1 MTLTRFVTKNA
12 FRNKRR
18 SILTVLSI
26 GGSLLLLTFLIT
38 IWRSFYDSKP
48 SEQSAQRLI
57 VRHKVSL
64 VFNLPSYYR
73 QKIQAIPGV
82 KEVVNQQWF
91 GGQYKDDK
99 PNNFFAQF
107 GTDPQEIMKVY
118 PEFKIPADQLE
129 AWQHDRAGAIVDVG
143 LANKFGWKIGDRLN
157 ITGKIFPVNLE
168 LTIRGIFTPP
178 DPTQS
183 IYFNKDYIDEGF
195 PKLKGSEGFFAVLA
209 DSPESVTRVAQ
220 AIDETFRNA
229 DRPTKT
235 ETEHA
240 FQLGFIGMLG
250 NIKAFIMSICLAVVF
265 TILLVSA
272 NTMAMSIRERTRE
285 VAVLKTLGFTRNSI
299 LGLFVGEAVSLSADR
314 RAGGIA
320 ALLLHR
326 DRDGEPGWNVH
337 RHEGHSDHHPGGAA
351 DRGGGGIRQFLHTF
365 LSCRQGQHRGWLASH
380 RMTDAVKGI
389 DHQGHEGT
397 RRKHLSSRFRRK
409 SKWQFLLAI
418 TCAICGCARASP
430 S

>member
-18 SILTVLSI
+18 SVLTVLSI

-38 IWRSFYDSKP
+38 IWRTFYDSKP

-64 VFNLPSYYR
+64 VFNLPSYYK
-73 QKIQAIPGV
+73 QKIQALPGV

-99 PNNFFAQF
+99 PGNFFAQF

-143 LANKFGWKIGDRLN
+143 LANKFGWKVGDRLN
-157 ITGKIFPVNLE
+157 ITGKIFPLNLE

-195 PKLKGSEGFFAVLA
+195 PRLKGNEGFYAVLA
-209 DSPESVTRVAQ
+209 DSPQNVSKVAQ

-229 DRPTKT
+229 DKPTKT

-299 LGLFVGEAVSLSADR
+299 LGLFVGEAVSLAVVGGLVGSLLCLFIVSAM
-314 RAGGIA
+314 ASQGGMFTGMKVTPVTILVSLVIA
-320 ALLLHR
+320 ALVGFVSSFVPSYHAAKVNIV
-326 DRDGEPGWNVH
+326 DGL
-337 RHEGHSDHHPGGAA
+337 RHIG
-351 DRGGGGIRQFLHTF
+351 
-365 LSCRQGQHRGWLASH
+365 
-380 RMTDAVKGI
+380 
-389 DHQGHEGT
+389 
-397 RRKHLSSRFRRK
+397 
-409 SKWQFLLAI
+409 
-418 TCAICGCARASP
+418 
-430 S
+430 

>member
-1 MTLTRFVTKNA
+1 MTLSGFVIKNA

-38 IWRSFYDSKP
+38 IWRTFYDSTP
-48 SEQSAQRLI
+48 TEQSALRLI

-64 VFNLPSYYR
+64 VFPLPSYYK

-118 PEFKIPADQLE
+118 PDFKIPADQLE
-129 AWQHDRAGAIVDVG
+129 AWQHDRAGAIADVG
-143 LANKFGWKIGDRLN
+143 LAKKFGWKIGDRLN

-178 DPTQS
+178 APTQS

-195 PKLKGSEGFFAVLA
+195 PKLKGSEGFYAVLA
-209 DSPESVTRVAQ
+209 DSPESVTKVAQ
-220 AIDETFRNA
+220 GIDETFRNA
-229 DRPTKT
+229 DKPTKT

-299 LGLFVGEAVSLSADR
+299 LGLFVGEAVSLSLI
-314 RAGGIA
+314 GGLIGSTICLFVVKAMAAQGGMFARMSVTPITMLVALLIA
-320 ALLLHR
+320 AVVGFASSFVPSYHAAKVNIV
-326 DRDGEPGWNVH
+326 DGL
-337 RHEGHSDHHPGGAA
+337 RHIG
-351 DRGGGGIRQFLHTF
+351 
-365 LSCRQGQHRGWLASH
+365 
-380 RMTDAVKGI
+380 
-389 DHQGHEGT
+389 
-397 RRKHLSSRFRRK
+397 
-409 SKWQFLLAI
+409 
-418 TCAICGCARASP
+418 
-430 S
+430 

>member
-1 MTLTRFVTKNA
+1 MTLTSFVRKNA

-26 GGSLLLLTFLIT
+26 GFSLLLLTFLIT
-38 IWRSFYDSKP
+38 VWRSFYDSKP

-73 QKIQAIPGV
+73 QKIQSLPHV
-82 KEVVNQQWF
+82 KQVVNQQWF

-99 PNNFFAQF
+99 PDNFFAQF
-107 GTDPQEIMKVY
+107 GTDPTQILNVY
-118 PEFKIPADQLE
+118 PEYKIPQDQLE

-143 LANKFGWKIGDRLN
+143 LANKFRCKIGDRLN
-157 ITGKIFPVNLE
+157 ITGKICPVNLE

-178 DPTQS
+178 DPTQA

-195 PKLKGSEGFFAVLA
+195 PRLKGSEGFFAVLA
-209 DSPESVTRVAQ
+209 DSPDSVTTVAQ
-220 AIDETFRNA
+220 AIDEQFRNS
-229 DRPTKT
+229 DKPTKS
-235 ETEHA
+235 ESEHA

-265 TILLVSA
+265 TILLVCA

-299 LGLFVGEAVSLSADR
+299 LGLFVSEAVALAVV
-314 RAGGIA
+314 GGLIGSIGCFVVIYLMSTKFSMFTGMKVTPATMAIAVLIA
-320 ALLLHR
+320 AVVGFMSSFIPSYNASKVNIV
-326 DRDGEPGWNVH
+326 DGL
-337 RHEGHSDHHPGGAA
+337 RHIG
-351 DRGGGGIRQFLHTF
+351 
-365 LSCRQGQHRGWLASH
+365 
-380 RMTDAVKGI
+380 
-389 DHQGHEGT
+389 
-397 RRKHLSSRFRRK
+397 
-409 SKWQFLLAI
+409 
-418 TCAICGCARASP
+418 
-430 S
+430 

>member
-18 SILTVLSI
+18 SILTILSI

-48 SEQSAQRLI
+48 TEESAQRLI

-73 QKIQAIPGV
+73 QKIKSLPHV

-91 GGQYKDDK
+91 GGQYMDDK
-99 PNNFFAQF
+99 PEHYFAQF
-107 GTDPQEIMKVY
+107 GTDPLELLNVY
-118 PEFKIPADQLE
+118 PEFKLPPDQLE

-143 LANKFGWKIGDRLN
+143 LANKFHWKVGDRLN
-157 ITGKIFPVNLE
+157 ITGKIFPVDLE

-195 PKLKGSEGFFAVLA
+195 PKLKGMEGFFGVLA
-209 DSPESVTRVAQ
+209 DSPDSVPKVAE
-220 AIDETFRNA
+220 AIDEEFRNA

-235 ETEHA
+235 ESEHA

-299 LGLFVGEAVSLSADR
+299 LGLFVGEAVSLALL
-314 RAGGIA
+314 GGLIGSLLAFVVVKGMASQGGLFTGMKVTPITIAVALVIA
-320 ALLLHR
+320 AAVGFASSFIPSYHAAKVNIV
-326 DRDGEPGWNVH
+326 DGL
-337 RHEGHSDHHPGGAA
+337 RHIG
-351 DRGGGGIRQFLHTF
+351 
-365 LSCRQGQHRGWLASH
+365 
-380 RMTDAVKGI
+380 
-389 DHQGHEGT
+389 
-397 RRKHLSSRFRRK
+397 
-409 SKWQFLLAI
+409 
-418 TCAICGCARASP
+418 
-430 S
+430 

>member
-18 SILTVLSI
+18 SVLTVLSI

-64 VFNLPSYYR
+64 VFNLPSYYK

-99 PNNFFAQF
+99 PENFFAQF
-107 GTDPQEIMKVY
+107 GTDPDELMKVY

-143 LANKFGWKIGDRLN
+143 LAKKFGWKIGDRLN
-157 ITGKIFPVNLE
+157 ITGKIFPLNLE

-195 PKLKGSEGFFAVLA
+195 PKLKGSEGFYAVLA
-209 DSPESVTRVAQ
+209 DSPQDVPKVAQ

-235 ETEHA
+235 ESEHA

-299 LGLFVGEAVSLSADR
+299 LGLFVGEAVSLSVI
-314 RAGGIA
+314 GGLVGSLLCFFIVGAMASQGGMFTGMKVTPVTILA
-320 ALLLHR
+320 ALLIAAVVGFASSFIPSYHAAKVNIV
-326 DRDGEPGWNVH
+326 DGL
-337 RHEGHSDHHPGGAA
+337 RHIG
-351 DRGGGGIRQFLHTF
+351 
-365 LSCRQGQHRGWLASH
+365 
-380 RMTDAVKGI
+380 
-389 DHQGHEGT
+389 
-397 RRKHLSSRFRRK
+397 
-409 SKWQFLLAI
+409 
-418 TCAICGCARASP
+418 
-430 S
+430 

>member
-38 IWRSFYDSKP
+38 IWRGFYDNKP
-48 SEQSAQRLI
+48 TEQSALRLI

-64 VFNLPSYYR
+64 VFSLPSYYK

-99 PNNFFAQF
+99 AENFFAQL
-107 GTDPQEIMKVY
+107 GTDPQEMMKVY
-118 PEFKIPADQLE
+118 PEFKIPPDQLA
-129 AWQHDRAGAIVDVG
+129 AWQKDRAGAIVDAG
-143 LANKFGWKIGDRLN
+143 LAKKFGWKVGDRLN

-178 DPTQS
+178 DPTQA

-195 PKLKGSEGFFAVLA
+195 PKQKGNEGFFAVLA
-209 DSPESVTRVAQ
+209 DSPQDVPKVAK
-220 AIDETFRNA
+220 AIDEEFRNA
-229 DRPTKT
+229 DKPTKT

-285 VAVLKTLGFTRNSI
+285 VAVLKTLGFTRNTI
-299 LGLFVGEAVSLSADR
+299 LGLFIGEAVSLALVGGFVGSMICFLGV
-314 RAGGIA
+314 RAMASQGGMFARMKVTPLTMLA
-320 ALLLHR
+320 ALLIAAVVGFASSFIPSYHAAKVNIV
-326 DRDGEPGWNVH
+326 DGL
-337 RHEGHSDHHPGGAA
+337 RHIG
-351 DRGGGGIRQFLHTF
+351 
-365 LSCRQGQHRGWLASH
+365 
-380 RMTDAVKGI
+380 
-389 DHQGHEGT
+389 
-397 RRKHLSSRFRRK
+397 
-409 SKWQFLLAI
+409 
-418 TCAICGCARASP
+418 
-430 S
+430 

>member
-18 SILTVLSI
+18 SVLTVLSI

-73 QKIQAIPGV
+73 QKIQAIPNV

-99 PNNFFAQF
+99 PGNFFAQF

-118 PEFKIPADQLE
+118 PEFKIPSDQLE

-178 DPTQS
+178 DPTQAV
-183 IYFNKDYIDEGF
+183 YFNKDYIDEGF
-195 PKLKGSEGFFAVLA
+195 TRLKGQEGFFAVLA
-209 DSPESVTRVAQ
+209 DSPESVPKVAQ
-220 AIDETFRNA
+220 AIDEEFRNA

-299 LGLFVGEAVSLSADR
+299 LGLFVGEAVSLSVV
-314 RAGGIA
+314 GGLIGSLLCLLVVSAMASQGGMFTGMKVTPITIAA
-320 ALLLHR
+320 ALLIAAVVGFASSFIPSYHAAKVNIV
-326 DRDGEPGWNVH
+326 DGL
-337 RHEGHSDHHPGGAA
+337 RHIG
-351 DRGGGGIRQFLHTF
+351 
-365 LSCRQGQHRGWLASH
+365 
-380 RMTDAVKGI
+380 
-389 DHQGHEGT
+389 
-397 RRKHLSSRFRRK
+397 
-409 SKWQFLLAI
+409 
-418 TCAICGCARASP
+418 
-430 S
+430 

>member
-48 SEQSAQRLI
+48 SEESAQRLI

-73 QKIQAIPGV
+73 QKIQSIPGV

-91 GGQYKDDK
+91 GGQYMDDK
-99 PNNFFAQF
+99 PEHYFAQF
-107 GTDPQEIMKVY
+107 GTDPEEILKVY
-118 PEFKIPADQLE
+118 PEFKIPADQLA
-129 AWQHDRAGAIVDVG
+129 AWRHDRAGAIVDVG
-143 LANKFGWKIGDRLN
+143 LAKKFGWKIGDRLN

-209 DSPESVTRVAQ
+209 DSPDSVTRVAG
-220 AIDETFRNA
+220 AIDEEFRNA
-229 DRPTKT
+229 DKPTKS
-235 ETEHA
+235 ESEHA

-299 LGLFVGEAVSLSADR
+299 LGLFVGEAVSLALVGGL
-314 RAGGIA
+314 AGSLLCYFIVGGMAAQGGYFTGMKVTPLTIFAALMIA
-320 ALLLHR
+320 AVVGFASSFVPSYHAAKVNIV
-326 DRDGEPGWNVH
+326 DGL
-337 RHEGHSDHHPGGAA
+337 RHIG
-351 DRGGGGIRQFLHTF
+351 
-365 LSCRQGQHRGWLASH
+365 
-380 RMTDAVKGI
+380 
-389 DHQGHEGT
+389 
-397 RRKHLSSRFRRK
+397 
-409 SKWQFLLAI
+409 
-418 TCAICGCARASP
+418 
-430 S
+430 

>member
-18 SILTVLSI
+18 SILTILSI

-48 SEQSAQRLI
+48 SEESAQRLI

-73 QKIQAIPGV
+73 QKIQAIPHV
-82 KEVVNQQWF
+82 KEVVNEQWF
-91 GGQYKDDK
+91 GGQYMDDK
-99 PNNFFAQF
+99 PEHYFAQF
-107 GTDPQEIMKVY
+107 GTDPQEIFKVY
-118 PEFKIPADQLE
+118 SEFKIPADQLA
-129 AWQHDRAGAIVDVG
+129 AWQHDRAGAVVDVG
-143 LANKFGWKIGDRLN
+143 LANKFHWKVGDRLN

-195 PKLKGSEGFFAVLA
+195 PRLKGQEGFFAVLA
-209 DSPESVTRVAQ
+209 DSPDSVPGVAG
-220 AIDETFRNA
+220 AVDEEFRNA

-235 ETEHA
+235 ESEHA

-299 LGLFVGEAVSLSADR
+299 LGLFVGEAVSLALV
-314 RAGGIA
+314 GGLLGSLLAFLVVKAMASQGGMFTGMKVTPITMAA
-320 ALLLHR
+320 ALLIAAVVGFASSFIPSYHAAKINIV
-326 DRDGEPGWNVH
+326 DGL
-337 RHEGHSDHHPGGAA
+337 RHIG
-351 DRGGGGIRQFLHTF
+351 
-365 LSCRQGQHRGWLASH
+365 
-380 RMTDAVKGI
+380 
-389 DHQGHEGT
+389 
-397 RRKHLSSRFRRK
+397 
-409 SKWQFLLAI
+409 
-418 TCAICGCARASP
+418 
-430 S
+430 